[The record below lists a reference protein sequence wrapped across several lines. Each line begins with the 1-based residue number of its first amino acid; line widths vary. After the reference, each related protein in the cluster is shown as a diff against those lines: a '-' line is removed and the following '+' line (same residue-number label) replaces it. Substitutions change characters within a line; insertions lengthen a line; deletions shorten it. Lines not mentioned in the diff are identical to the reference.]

1 MTSRC
6 AIIYTGHIDETHYV
20 YTVDNEAIELQCD
33 SKQDHK
39 LGTGNITTKS
49 VNRRTLMREYMKKK
63 TGDQQNKYSSQEL
76 RRQIGKQTFR
86 KHQAETKNAVCKIR
100 KTVSAWSDIS

>member
-6 AIIYTGHIDETHYV
+6 AIIYTGHIDKTHYV

-63 TGDQQNKYSSQEL
+63 TGDQQN
-76 RRQIGKQTFR
+76 
-86 KHQAETKNAVCKIR
+86 
-100 KTVSAWSDIS
+100 